1 METYA
6 DTGLVR
12 FEYKQFAFI
21 GAESTRAAEASECA
35 LAQGKFWQYHETLF
49 AKQRGENQGAFRDVV
64 LENFAAALGLDTA
77 AFNACL
83 DDRQYQDAVQADV
96 AEGRARGVS
105 STPTV
110 FINGE
115 KVSVGTSF
123 AQIRPLIETALA
135 NSQ

>member
-6 DTGLVR
+6 DTGSVR
-12 FEYKQFAFI
+12 FEYRHFAFL

-35 LAQGKFWQYHETLF
+35 AAQGQFWQYHDTIF
-49 AKQRGENQGAFRDVV
+49 ANQRGENQGAFRDIV

-77 AFNACL
+77 AFNTCL

-96 AEGRARGVS
+96 AEGRARGVA

-115 KVSVGTSF
+115 KMDGLFSF
-123 AQIRPLIETALA
+123 AQLQPLIEAALA